1 MSVFKHFQT
10 CKQGGNK
17 THSSNPFH
25 QGGSRADAEP
35 VPKIE
40 PLLCVS
46 TAKELA
52 VFEQLQG
59 EMATAGFERA
69 FLDQMMNN
77 MKKLEKEDRDK
88 KKDKHIQ

>member
-1 MSVFKHFQT
+1 M
-10 CKQGGNK
+10 NK
-17 THSSNPFH
+17 CS
-25 QGGSRADAEP
+25 
-35 VPKIE
+35 
-40 PLLCVS
+40 
-46 TAKELA
+46 AKELA